1 MALVEKIECT
11 AGGVILFAC
20 TSVETPKIPPIHGK
34 TRTEVKL
41 QGWILEPLATS
52 PPATKITYIIQENM
66 KGWVPGFAK
75 KSIARRPLVI
85 ATIDAY
91 LQKKA
96 ERLRAQN
103 RMAQQSS
110 ANTTVRKIGRRP
122 SIMNM
127 EPTSTYVFVVSLE
140 HCLVTELTCAFVL
153 ALARLRSTQQ
163 PPHNKRLHHSLDALQ
178 YLVPHL
184 YLVRKNALLLQNM
197 IPPIRLILLLEA
209 TIAPVCYEIQ
219 YPRKLLL
226 CLPACFTL
234 ITDTLALKW
243 KRYQN

>member
-34 TRTEVKL
+34 SRTEVKL

-52 PPATKITYIIQENM
+52 PPATKVTYIVQEEM

-75 KSIARRPLVI
+75 KSLARRPLVI
-85 ATIDAY
+85 ATIDGY

-96 ERLRAQN
+96 DRLRAQN

-110 ANTTVRKIGRRP
+110 ANTTIRKLGRRP

-127 EPTSTYVFVVSLE
+127 EPMPVYVLKWR
-140 HCLVTELTCAFVL
+140 LW
-153 ALARLRSTQQ
+153 ALDRDVYWS
-163 PPHNKRLHHSLDALQ
+163 PP
-178 YLVPHL
+178 
-184 YLVRKNALLLQNM
+184 
-197 IPPIRLILLLEA
+197 
-209 TIAPVCYEIQ
+209 
-219 YPRKLLL
+219 
-226 CLPACFTL
+226 CF
-234 ITDTLALKW
+234 IVIVALKDIIPRMHL
-243 KRYQN
+243 KSKPPP